1 MADKC
6 GLFVIA
12 HLQNLKCHMK
22 LKVVLSLVFLL
33 AFSNYTLAQK
43 PLRVGVAGL
52 THGHVGLILEANKRA
67 DLEIVG
73 IAEPN
78 RELAARLTKNYGIPI
93 ELVFD
98 SLEEMLEATKPEAV
112 TAFGNIFDHL
122 AVVEACAPKGIHVM
136 VEKPLAVSMEHALKM
151 EAFAKKHQI
160 HLLTNYE
167 TTWYPSVEKAGELL
181 ESGTVGE
188 MRKLIVRDGHQ
199 GPKKIGVNAEFLD
212 WLTDPVL
219 NGAGAI
225 IDFGCYG
232 ANLATWLN
240 QGRRPTSV
248 TAVAQQFQSE
258 NNPKVEDDA
267 TIILTY
273 ENSQAIL
280 EPSWNWPIGRK
291 DMEIYGLTGA
301 IYADNGRDLRIRIAE
316 GYDGYEEEKI
326 RIEKRDAP
334 FDDPFSFLIAV
345 IRDEIQMKSYDLS
358 SLENNMIVVEILEA
372 AIRSAKEGKTIY
384 LK

>member
-1 MADKC
+1 
-6 GLFVIA
+6 
-12 HLQNLKCHMK
+12 
-22 LKVVLSLVFLL
+22 
-33 AFSNYTLAQK
+33 
-43 PLRVGVAGL
+43 
-52 THGHVGLILEANKRA
+52 
-67 DLEIVG
+67 
-73 IAEPN
+73 
-78 RELAARLTKNYGIPI
+78 
-93 ELVFD
+93 
-98 SLEEMLEATKPEAV
+98 
-112 TAFGNIFDHL
+112 
-122 AVVEACAPKGIHVM
+122 M

-151 EAFAKKHQI
+151 ESLAKEHNI

-188 MRKLIVRDGHQ
+188 MRKLIVRDGHR

-273 ENSQAIL
+273 GDSQAIL

-301 IYADNGRDLRIRIAE
+301 IYADNGKDLRIRIGK
-316 GYDGYEEEKI
+316 GYDGFDEEKI

-345 IRDEIQMKSYDLS
+345 IRGDIQMKSYDLS
-358 SLENNMIVVEILEA
+358 SLENNLIVVEILEA
-372 AIRSAKEGKTIY
+372 AIKSAKEGKTVF
-384 LK
+384 LNPRD

>member
-1 MADKC
+1 
-6 GLFVIA
+6 
-12 HLQNLKCHMK
+12 MK

-52 THGHVGLILEANKRA
+52 THGHVGWILEANKRV

-78 RELAARLTKNYGIPI
+78 RELAERLTKNYGIPM

-112 TAFGNIFDHL
+112 TAFGNIYDHL

-151 EAFAKKHQI
+151 ESLAKEHNI

-188 MRKLIVRDGHQ
+188 MRKLIVRDGHR
-199 GPKKIGVNAEFLD
+199 GPKKIGVSGEFLE
-212 WLTDPVL
+212 WLTDPIL

-225 IDFGCYG
+225 VDFGCYG
-232 ANLATWLN
+232 ANISTWLN
-240 QGRRPTSV
+240 EGQRPTSV
-248 TAVAQQFQSE
+248 TAVAQQFQPE

-267 TIILTY
+267 IIILTY
-273 ENSQAIL
+273 ENSMAIL

-301 IYADNGRDLRIRIAE
+301 IYADNGKDLRIRMAK
-316 GYDGYEEEKI
+316 GYDGFDEEKI

-345 IRDEIQMKSYDLS
+345 IRRDIQMKSYDLS
-358 SLENNMIVVEILEA
+358 SLENNLIVVEILEA
-372 AIRSAKEGKTIY
+372 AIKSAKEGKTVF
-384 LK
+384 LNPRD

>member
-1 MADKC
+1 MSHK
-6 GLFVIA
+6 I
-12 HLQNLKCHMK
+12 
-22 LKVVLSLVFLL
+22 VLSIFLFLGFLNL
-33 AFSNYTLAQK
+33 AYPQK
-43 PLRVGVAGL
+43 VLKVGVAGL
-52 THGHVGLILEANKRA
+52 THGHVGWILEANKRA

-78 RELAARLTKNYGIPI
+78 RELAERLTKNYGIPM

-122 AVVEACAPKGIHVM
+122 TVVEACAPKGIHVM

-151 EAFAKKHQI
+151 EALAKKHNI

-188 MRKLIVRDGHQ
+188 MRKLIVRDGHR
-199 GPKKIGVNAEFLD
+199 GPKNIGVSGEFLE
-212 WLTDPVL
+212 WLTDPML

-225 IDFGCYG
+225 VDFGCYG
-232 ANLATWLN
+232 ANIATWLN
-240 QGRRPTSV
+240 AGQRPTSV
-248 TAVAQQFQSE
+248 TAVAQQFQPE

-301 IYADNGRDLRIRIAE
+301 IYADNGKDLRIRIAE
-316 GYDGYEEEKI
+316 GYDGFDEEKF

-345 IRDEIQMKSYDLS
+345 IRNEIQMKPYDLS
-358 SLENNMIVVEILEA
+358 SLENNLIVVEILEA
-372 AIRSAKEGKTIY
+372 GIQSAKEGRTIY
-384 LK
+384 LNARK

>member
-1 MADKC
+1 M
-6 GLFVIA
+6 
-12 HLQNLKCHMK
+12 NLKI
-22 LKVVLSLVFLL
+22 VLSIFLFLGFLNL
-33 AFSNYTLAQK
+33 AYPQK
-43 PLRVGVAGL
+43 VLKVGVAGL
-52 THGHVGLILEANKRA
+52 THGHVGWILEANKRA

-78 RELAARLTKNYGIPI
+78 RELAERLTKNYGIPM

-122 AVVEACAPKGIHVM
+122 TVVEACAPKGIHVM

-151 EAFAKKHQI
+151 EALAKKHNI

-188 MRKLIVRDGHQ
+188 MRKLIVRDGHR
-199 GPKKIGVNAEFLD
+199 GPKNIGVSGEFLE
-212 WLTDPVL
+212 WLTDPML

-225 IDFGCYG
+225 VDFGCYG
-232 ANLATWLN
+232 ANIATWLN
-240 QGRRPTSV
+240 AGQRPTSV
-248 TAVAQQFQSE
+248 TAVAQQFQPE

-301 IYADNGRDLRIRIAE
+301 IYADNGKDLRIRIAE
-316 GYDGYEEEKI
+316 GYDGFEEEKV

-345 IRDEIQMKSYDLS
+345 IRNEIQMKPYDLS
-358 SLENNMIVVEILEA
+358 SLENNLVVVEILEA
-372 AIRSAKEGKTIY
+372 AIQSAKEGKTIY

>member
-1 MADKC
+1 
-6 GLFVIA
+6 
-12 HLQNLKCHMK
+12 MK
-22 LKVVLSLVFLL
+22 LKILFLL
-33 AFSNYTLAQK
+33 ILLSAFQKISLAQEVLK
-43 PLRVGVAGL
+43 VGVAGL
-52 THGHVGLILEANKRA
+52 THGHVGWILEANKRA
-67 DLEIVG
+67 DIEIVG

-78 RELAARLTKNYGIPI
+78 RALAERLTKNYGIPM

-98 SLEEMLEATKPEAV
+98 SLDEMLAATKPEAV

-151 EAFAKKHQI
+151 EALAKKHNI

-181 ESGTVGE
+181 ESGEIGE
-188 MRKLIVRDGHQ
+188 MRKLIVRDGHR
-199 GPKKIGVNAEFLD
+199 GPKKIGVNGEFLE
-212 WLTDPVL
+212 WLTDPIL
-219 NGAGAI
+219 NGGGAI

-240 QGRRPTSV
+240 AGQKPTSV
-248 TAVAQQFQSE
+248 TAVAQQFQPE

-273 ENSQAIL
+273 ENSQVIL

-301 IYADNGRDLRIRIAE
+301 IYADNGKDLRVRIAA
-316 GYDGYEEEKI
+316 GYDGFEEQKF

-345 IRDEIQMKSYDLS
+345 IRGKIELEAYDLS
-358 SLENNMIVVEILEA
+358 SLENNVVVVEILEA
-372 AIRSAKEGKTIY
+372 AIKSAKEGKTIY
-384 LK
+384 LKDQ

>member
-1 MADKC
+1 M
-6 GLFVIA
+6 
-12 HLQNLKCHMK
+12 NLKI
-22 LKVVLSLVFLL
+22 VLSIFLFL
-33 AFSNYTLAQK
+33 GFLNHAYPQK
-43 PLRVGVAGL
+43 ALKVGVAGL
-52 THGHVGLILEANKRA
+52 THGHVGWILEANKRA

-78 RELAARLTKNYGIPI
+78 KELAERLTKNYGIPM

-151 EAFAKKHQI
+151 AELAKKHNI

-188 MRKLIVRDGHQ
+188 MRKLIVRDGHR
-199 GPKKIGVNAEFLD
+199 GPKNIGVSGEFLE
-212 WLTDPVL
+212 WLTDPML

-225 IDFGCYG
+225 VDFGCYG
-232 ANLATWLN
+232 ANIATWLN
-240 QGRRPTSV
+240 AGQRPTSV
-248 TAVAQQFQSE
+248 TAVAQQFQPE

-273 ENSQAIL
+273 ENSQVIL

-301 IYADNGRDLRIRIAE
+301 IYADNGKDLRIRMAK
-316 GYDGYEEEKI
+316 GYDGFDEEKI

-345 IRDEIQMKSYDLS
+345 IRNEIQMKSYDLS
-358 SLENNMIVVEILEA
+358 SLENNLVVVEILEA
-372 AIRSAKEGKTIY
+372 AIQSAKEGRTIY
-384 LK
+384 LDTRK